1 MKTGV
6 FSKFGFVKP
15 TGALRHLV
23 AALAIGCALAGLGAE
38 KAKSQSTAYV
48 TTAAYVTQFYPL
60 WFTYYQYQVATHN
73 RMVGPA
79 KISPLYQIVVAIND
93 DTLYASTF
101 LDLTAQPIVLTIPAT
116 TATYSILTLDPYGDV
131 FDVGLP
137 ALTPGV
143 FALAGPGFIGTLPGG
158 VTPISLPYNVMSLI
172 FRADKFSS
180 TGQDQTSAANSFRA
194 ALMTQTLCDY
204 QNLPCPDAT
213 KRNPSGGTAL
223 ILPEVAFATPFKTAA
238 DALATQNPI
247 AFLKQLQTAVTS
259 ANTPPKSAYE
269 QGLSNQFNV
278 LFGNGNFGKNTD
290 FAAATQAAHAAIVDN
305 YTSHLG
311 PNNWIHFTN
320 IGNWGDNVL
329 DRSSITEF
337 IQFGNDI
344 STAAYYHT
352 FEDCAGAPLDGSN
365 AGGYVLTFPSA
376 QLPQAERFWSLTAYT
391 PQSIELIANPAN
403 KYVVASYTPGL
414 QYNTDGSLTIIMA
427 TKQPP
432 GVPMAN
438 WLPISNRPFNIMLR
452 VYGVPPGGDIA
463 DDTYVP
469 PGIVRTGGTCSP

>member
-15 TGALRHLV
+15 NGALRHLV
-23 AALAIGCALAGLGAE
+23 AALAIGCALAGLSAE

-213 KRNPSGGTAL
+213 KRNPSGG
-223 ILPEVAFATPFKTAA
+223 
-238 DALATQNPI
+238 NPSGGRVRH
-247 AFLKQLQTAVTS
+247 AVQDRGRR
-259 ANTPPKSAYE
+259 AGHAKSHRIP
-269 QGLSNQFNV
+269 
-278 LFGNGNFGKNTD
+278 
-290 FAAATQAAHAAIVDN
+290 QAAPNGGHLRQHAAQ
-305 YTSHLG
+305 
-311 PNNWIHFTN
+311 
-320 IGNWGDNVL
+320 IGL
-329 DRSSITEF
+329 
-337 IQFGNDI
+337 
-344 STAAYYHT
+344 
-352 FEDCAGAPLDGSN
+352 
-365 AGGYVLTFPSA
+365 
-376 QLPQAERFWSLTAYT
+376 
-391 PQSIELIANPAN
+391 
-403 KYVVASYTPGL
+403 
-414 QYNTDGSLTIIMA
+414 
-427 TKQPP
+427 
-432 GVPMAN
+432 
-438 WLPISNRPFNIMLR
+438 
-452 VYGVPPGGDIA
+452 
-463 DDTYVP
+463 
-469 PGIVRTGGTCSP
+469 